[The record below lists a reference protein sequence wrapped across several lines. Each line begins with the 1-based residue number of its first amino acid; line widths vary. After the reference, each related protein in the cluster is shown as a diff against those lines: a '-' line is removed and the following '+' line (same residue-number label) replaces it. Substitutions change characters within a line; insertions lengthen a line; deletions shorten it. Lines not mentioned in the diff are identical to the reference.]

1 MTALARS
8 EPAPLTLLQRV
19 RGSYLG
25 LAIGDALGATVEF
38 MTPRE
43 IQHQFRHQQ
52 GRHRDIIGGGWL
64 RLPQGMVTDDTTM
77 ALALGDALIARH
89 AVEPRAIADAFDQW
103 MRAKP
108 VDIGHTVR
116 AGISRYRRS
125 GSTQSPEDAMSGGN
139 GACMRCLPIAI
150 ATLGADEATVRH
162 ASRLQAHITHHNAL
176 SDAGTETVL
185 LMLQACYRGSNLLQ
199 QLHQHAHPLAEQHR
213 EFNFRRRR
221 CDNPSGFIG
230 DTLRVVFEGLFDS
243 AGFEECLIEVVNRG
257 GDADTTGAIAGML
270 AGAYYGEQAIPARW
284 LKALDP
290 AIRRAVILQSES
302 LLAMAPL
309 ALGDPTPLEA

>member
-1 MTALARS
+1 MS
-8 EPAPLTLLQRV
+8 QPSLLQRV

-25 LAIGDALGATVEF
+25 LAVGDALGATVEF
-38 MTPRE
+38 MTPAE
-43 IQHQFRHQQ
+43 IRHQFRHQR
-52 GRHRDIIGGGWL
+52 GRHREIVGGGWL
-64 RLPQGMVTDDTTM
+64 RLPPGQVTDDTGM

-89 AVEPRAIADAFDQW
+89 AIDPHAIADAFDRW

-116 AGISRYRRS
+116 AGIARYRRT
-125 GSTQSPEDAMSGGN
+125 GEIEAPADPMSGGN

-150 ATLGADEATVRH
+150 ATLGADESTVRR
-162 ASRLQAHITHHNAL
+162 ASRLQAHITHHSEL

-185 LMLQACYRGSNLLQ
+185 LMLQAFFRGSSLLQ
-199 QLHQHAHPLAEQHR
+199 QLHRRAHPLAEQHR

-230 DTLRVVFEGLFDS
+230 DTLRVVFEGLFDR
-243 AGFEECLIEVVNRG
+243 AGFEECLLEVVNRG

-270 AGAYYGEQAIPARW
+270 AGAYYGEAAIPPRW

-290 AIRRAVILQSES
+290 AVHRAVVLQSES

-309 ALGDPTPLEA
+309 AGVTPVPAGA